1 MLKDCFG
8 VFFVE
13 LFGLRSPALGS
24 PMFSSVNHNIR
35 SVFYPWSSPVS
46 ASQACTAAVAGG
58 FQETSVRFLVWIL
71 MWELSF
77 SSWRHLMTDCNKC
90 REGQIEIFYTLRMWS
105 ALCAWLTHT
114 PTLRPKSRRSAH
126 LPVYPPERLTLP
138 LILLSV
144 SLITCS
150 TASLRGEEEEK
161 TLTAAAP
168 SPISTSRCFLFG
180 SVFERGHF
188 PPHSCSCLR
197 FKPTLGLKSRLI
209 NWQVAPTEGQMETD
223 SLTLWTGLASRYHLL
238 LTLLNINKT
247 ARHSKP
253 CSKILILPYRR
264 WKLCYFLIQQVVF
277 LAYL

>member
-8 VFFVE
+8 GFFVE

-46 ASQACTAAVAGG
+46 ASQACKAAVAGG

-77 SSWRHLMTDCNKC
+77 SSRRHLMTDCNKC
-90 REGQIEIFYTLRMWS
+90 REGQIEICYTLRMWS
-105 ALCAWLTHT
+105 ALC
-114 PTLRPKSRRSAH
+114 AH

-247 ARHSKP
+247 AQRSKP